1 MYDLIWSQ
9 QDYKRV
15 ILKIKQI
22 LKFIQKIKQ
31 VKKSQDNSKVAT

>member
-31 VKKSQDNSKVAT
+31 AKKSQDNSKVAT